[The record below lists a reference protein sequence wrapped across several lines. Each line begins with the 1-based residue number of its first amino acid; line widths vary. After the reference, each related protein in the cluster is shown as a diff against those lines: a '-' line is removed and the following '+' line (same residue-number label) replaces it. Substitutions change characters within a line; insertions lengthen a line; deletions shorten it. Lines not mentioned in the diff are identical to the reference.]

1 MKEYA
6 SSQSKVIL
14 RQLFD
19 DNQILL
25 AYTNTQNL
33 KRVSPEEFN
42 DNFEILDPK
51 AEELLRKQFL
61 SDNNTL

>member
-1 MKEYA
+1 M
-6 SSQSKVIL
+6 
-14 RQLFD
+14 FD